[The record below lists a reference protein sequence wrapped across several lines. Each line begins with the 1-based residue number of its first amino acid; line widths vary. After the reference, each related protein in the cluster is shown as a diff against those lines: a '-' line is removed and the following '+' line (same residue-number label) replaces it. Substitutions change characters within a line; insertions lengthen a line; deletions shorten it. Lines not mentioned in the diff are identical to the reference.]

1 MRTTRVRAAVT
12 VAGYLAFGGIGCLH
26 SAGAAEKTITP
37 PVSRAAGLETAL
49 DIATLRSNRTSGFVT
64 AFWNVDRQH
73 LDTPTLTPRSRVT
86 IADLK
91 GPGVIT
97 LLRISNLPDIA
108 KAGLLRGI
116 VLEIYFDDAPEPAVL
131 CPLPD
136 FYGDGCNGKSVEFA
150 SRFVEK
156 VPVAWNAYF
165 PMPFQKSARVIFRN
179 DTDVNTMAYAYLEW
193 EKLPEWNPAL
203 GYFHATYRRQ
213 GFVLSNDSREEFFRV
228 QGRGHFLGRQFTIA
242 SDQPRYAGFNF
253 IMEGNNEVD
262 VDGQRR
268 RFDYLGSEDSF
279 TFSWGFN
286 RTWTGPHAGMT
297 HIVTRGSNSRLSIYR
312 FHDHMPLRFE
322 RELAWTIDWR
332 SEDVGFGKQRGWVDY
347 ATVFYWYQ
355 DAPGGFRHEPLPPV
369 AVRCLDIL
377 PGPEPAPD
385 LSAALEKLALD
396 RQLANTFASADDLK
410 RVALLQMYP
419 KTHPFW
425 IDQPEARGG
434 HPGQPNPA
442 RRGILAV
449 HAEDADRPGFI
460 LRKVAVP
467 QGAPVLRLVVS
478 GDPYEIPGRSD
489 FLLQAGVLA
498 DGRLDWF
505 NLETIDA
512 GSPPAAANWRTIE
525 YPLSGYAG
533 KTVGLVVKIAYGGP
547 KGAFNEEAFFDEI
560 SVVNR

>member
-1 MRTTRVRAAVT
+1 MGSYSWHGVLA
-12 VAGYLAFGGIGCLH
+12 VAGWLAFAGVFTFR
-26 SAGAAEKTITP
+26 SAGAAEQTVAP
-37 PVSRAAGLETAL
+37 QVGQVAGLESAL

-64 AFWNVDRQH
+64 AFWNVDRQYR
-73 LDTPTLTPRSRVT
+73 DTPTLRPRSRVT

-97 LLRISNLPDIA
+97 LLRIANLPGIA
-108 KAGLLRGI
+108 QAGLLRGI

-136 FYGDGCNGKSVEFA
+136 FYGDGANGKSVEFA
-150 SRFVEK
+150 NRFVEK

-179 DTDVNTMAYAYLEW
+179 DTDVNTMTYAYLEW
-193 EKLPEWNPAL
+193 EKLPTWNPAL
-203 GYFHATYRRQ
+203 GYFHATYRRK

-228 QGRGHFLGRQFTIA
+228 QGRGHFLGRQFTIT
-242 SDQPRYAGFNF
+242 SDHPRYAGFQF
-253 IMEGNNEVD
+253 ITEGNNEVD

-279 TFSWGFN
+279 TFSWGFS

-297 HIVTRGSNSRLSIYR
+297 HLVTRGPTSRLSIYR
-312 FHDHMPLRFE
+312 FHDHMPIRFE
-322 RELAWTIDWR
+322 RELTWTIDWR

-369 AVRCLDIL
+369 AARCVEIL
-377 PGPEPAPD
+377 PNPEPAPE

-396 RQLANTFASADDLK
+396 PQLANTFASADDLQ
-410 RVALLQMYP
+410 RVVVLHPYP

-434 HPGQPNPA
+434 HPGQPNPG

-449 HAEDADRPGFI
+449 HAENAETPALV
-460 LRKVAVP
+460 LRKVTVP
-467 QGAPVLRLVVS
+467 PGAPVLRLVVS
-478 GDPYEIPGRSD
+478 GDPYEIPGKSD
-489 FLLQAGVLA
+489 FLLQAGVLSG
-498 DGRLDWF
+498 GRIDWF
-505 NLETIDA
+505 NLETVDA
-512 GSPPAAANWRTIE
+512 GRPPSATNWRTFE
-525 YPLSGYAG
+525 YPLGPYAG
-533 KTVGLVVKIAYGGP
+533 QTVGLVVKVAYGGP
-547 KGAFNEEAFFDEI
+547 KGLSNEEAFFDEI
-560 SVVNR
+560 SVLNP